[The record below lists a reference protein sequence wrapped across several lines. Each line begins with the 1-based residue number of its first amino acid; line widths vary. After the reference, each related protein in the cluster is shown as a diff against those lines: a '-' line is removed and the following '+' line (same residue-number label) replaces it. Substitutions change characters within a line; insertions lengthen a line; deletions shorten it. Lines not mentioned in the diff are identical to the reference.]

1 MKLSYEDHGTISVVT
16 ISGELTADQADSFR
30 RALSDRFIAGARS
43 IVLQLEHL
51 EMIDSAGLE
60 MLLWLIDEVSDRNGF
75 LRLVKP
81 DDHIRKILAITRL
94 EKRFNIHETVES
106 AAKSMR

>member
-1 MKLSYEDHGTISVVT
+1 MKLSYEDHSGISVVT
-16 ISGELTADQADSFR
+16 ISGELTADQADAFR
-30 RALSDRFIAGARS
+30 RSLTDRFAAGSRS

-81 DDHIRKILAITRL
+81 DDLIQKILHITRL
-94 EKRFNIHETVES
+94 EKRFNIHDTVES